1 MKHCLEQKV
10 YYADTDAYAVTWH
23 GSYLR
28 WMEAARIEFCE
39 EMGHTLVEL
48 QEQDIVLPV
57 SSINIKYKAP
67 AKLNDTVIIETEV
80 KNFTPLYVTFEQKIL
95 DKNTK
100 KLYVEATVNVV
111 AINNAGKLYRRMP
124 KILLDMFEQA
134 QESETLCD

>member
-10 YYADTDAYAVTWH
+10 YYSDTDAYAVTWH
-23 GSYLR
+23 GAYLR
-28 WMEAARIEFCE
+28 WMEAGRIEFCE
-39 EMGHTLVEL
+39 KMGHTLVEL

-67 AKLNDTVIIETEV
+67 AKLNDTVIVETEV
-80 KNFTPLYVTFEQKIL
+80 KNFTPLYVTFEQRII

-124 KILLDMFEQA
+124 KILLDIFEQA
-134 QESETLCD
+134 QERETL